1 MPINAIRIEK
11 CFGEIMNQFNLI
23 ILICALSISMIS
35 CSSPSARESRLD
47 VRPGVDGIHRVV
59 VISKNQVEG
68 SREALNQADQ
78 YCKEIKKSAYFFN
91 SKTDEDTSA
100 KNKTSAPTKKST
112 PAGEEAEPTEKQI
125 TVDMLFKC
133 L

>member
-1 MPINAIRIEK
+1 MYIFKNTLGEK
-11 CFGEIMNQFNLI
+11 MKQFNLF
-23 ILICALSISMIS
+23 ILISMFSVTMIS

-91 SKTDEDTSA
+91 SKTEEDTSA
-100 KNKTSAPTKKST
+100 KNKTSAPAKKAA
-112 PAGEEAEPTEKQI
+112 PAGEDTEAAEKQI

>member
-1 MPINAIRIEK
+1 MNSIKIE
-11 CFGEIMNQFNLI
+11 
-23 ILICALSISMIS
+23 ALFLFIFVAVFFS
-35 CSSPSARESRLD
+35 CSSPAPRESRLD
-47 VRPGVDGIHRVV
+47 VRPGVDGVHRVV
-59 VISKNQVEG
+59 VITKNQVEG

-91 SKTDEDTSA
+91 SKEIE
-100 KNKTSAPTKKST
+100 NNNVKTKAPPTTNTAIKKST
-112 PAGEEAEPTEKQI
+112 AEETETEKTL

>member
-1 MPINAIRIEK
+1 MKP
-11 CFGEIMNQFNLI
+11 FSLF
-23 ILICALSISMIS
+23 SISILTLLTTTLFS
-35 CSSPSARESRLD
+35 CSSPSARENRLD
-47 VRPGVDGIHRVV
+47 VRPGVDGVHRVV
-59 VISKNQVEG
+59 IITKNQIEG

-91 SKTDEDTSA
+91 SAPHEEAAA
-100 KNKTSAPTKKST
+100 KPKTSSQIT
-112 PAGEEAEPTEKQI
+112 PAKKIAADDAEAEKTL

>member
-1 MPINAIRIEK
+1 MSVKLMPEPA
-11 CFGEIMNQFNLI
+11 MNKTLFLST
-23 ILICALSISMIS
+23 ICLGFLLSS

-47 VRPGVDGIHRVV
+47 VRPGVDGIHKVV
-59 VISKNQVEG
+59 IISKNQVEG

-91 SKTDEDTSA
+91 SQPVTENSSKPKTTS
-100 KNKTSAPTKKST
+100 SQAPTKK
-112 PAGEEAEPTEKQI
+112 PAADESETDKVL
-125 TVDMLFKC
+125 TVEMLFKC

>member
-1 MPINAIRIEK
+1 MK
-11 CFGEIMNQFNLI
+11 QFYLLI
-23 ILICALSISMIS
+23 FISALSISIMS

-100 KNKTSAPTKKST
+100 KNKTSAPTKKAA

>member
-1 MPINAIRIEK
+1 MTSYT
-11 CFGEIMNQFNLI
+11 L
-23 ILICALSISMIS
+23 IS

-91 SKTDEDTSA
+91 SNANEDITQ
-100 KNKTSAPTKKST
+100 KNKTSAPVKKAS
-112 PAGEEAEPTEKQI
+112 PSGEEAEPAEKQI
-125 TVDMLFKC
+125 SVDMLFKC

>member
-1 MPINAIRIEK
+1 
-11 CFGEIMNQFNLI
+11 MNSLNSALV
-23 ILICALSISMIS
+23 LSILSLTVFS
-35 CSSPSARESRLD
+35 CSSPSPRESRLD

-91 SKTDEDTSA
+91 SKTDEDTPV
-100 KNKTSAPTKKST
+100 KNKTTTPAKKST
-112 PAGEEAEPTEKQI
+112 QAGDDSEPAEKQI

>member
-1 MPINAIRIEK
+1 MKWESK
-11 CFGEIMNQFNLI
+11 MKI
-23 ILICALSISMIS
+23 IQLSLFIGALSTLLLFS

-91 SKTDEDTSA
+91 SKVDEDTA
-100 KNKTSAPTKKST
+100 VKNKSTAPAKKAI
-112 PAGEEAEPTEKQI
+112 PAGEDAEPAEKQI

>member
-1 MPINAIRIEK
+1 MSVTKLKLLFIGLF
-11 CFGEIMNQFNLI
+11 CFNLY
-23 ILICALSISMIS
+23 S
-35 CSSPSARESRLD
+35 CSSPSARENRLD
-47 VRPGVDGIHRVV
+47 VRPGVDGVHRVV
-59 VISKNQVEG
+59 IITKNQVEG

-91 SKTDEDTSA
+91 SPTPDAAATKPKAQYSSS
-100 KNKTSAPTKKST
+100 NPTKKTT
-112 PAGEEAEPTEKQI
+112 PVDDAETDKTL

>member
-1 MPINAIRIEK
+1 MK
-11 CFGEIMNQFNLI
+11 KFNLFLPI
-23 ILICALSISMIS
+23 ISISISLIS

-91 SKTDEDTSA
+91 SKTDEDTA
-100 KNKTSAPTKKST
+100 VKNKPTAPAKKAA
-112 PAGEEAEPTEKQI
+112 PAGEDAEPAEKQI

>member
-1 MPINAIRIEK
+1 MK
-11 CFGEIMNQFNLI
+11 SSLNLF
-23 ILICALSISMIS
+23 LVLLPVLFFS
-35 CSSPSARESRLD
+35 CSSPSLRESRLD
-47 VRPGVDGIHRVV
+47 VRPGIDGVHRVV
-59 VISKNQVEG
+59 IISKNQVEG

-91 SKTDEDTSA
+91 SAPVDDAATIKA
-100 KNKTSAPTKKST
+100 KAKPAYSSQSPNGTKKL
-112 PAGEEAEPTEKQI
+112 AAEETEADKSI